1 MEKIVIA
8 GIEIKKVTLKDLLL
22 NKGMFLAYLLL
33 AIGILGIVSVM
44 GERYFLETAN
54 AFTAGLH
61 PGSEEVAKA
70 MKEAVFGE
78 GGEIVRESP
87 WGMFIV
93 NYMYMIYTGSGII
106 FLVALGE
113 LLGFET
119 IKKTAAGF
127 MVLGLAIVFGGLFTI
142 NVDLNVLHMQWMF
155 LSPNMHAGMWFM
167 LPLYAVYIPFVL
179 FEIYLLLTNKR
190 EWAQK
195 IAVPVLLLS
204 VVVDIVEYFIQAKLF
219 TGNTARHLWT
229 TYPNL
234 TLYYIVSAWVA
245 SLAVMIIYS
254 KLTYKES
261 LKGDYEKHMELLRK
275 TTMVSIA
282 LLAVYEVIVFMT
294 IDSRWASVILTG
306 GLKGQFYT
314 YVLLA
319 LVIPFFMALK
329 KANMTLMAVLMIIG
343 TYIGRYIFV
352 YGGNAY
358 SLSNLAGTGFQKFGE
373 YEPASDFVLVTPHF
387 SEILAII
394 GSVGV
399 VILVYKIIDAFLSVS
414 KVSDHH

>member
-1 MEKIVIA
+1 
-8 GIEIKKVTLKDLLL
+8 
-22 NKGMFLAYLLL
+22 
-33 AIGILGIVSVM
+33 
-44 GERYFLETAN
+44 
-54 AFTAGLH
+54 
-61 PGSEEVAKA
+61 
-70 MKEAVFGE
+70 
-78 GGEIVRESP
+78 
-87 WGMFIV
+87 
-93 NYMYMIYTGSGII
+93 
-106 FLVALGE
+106 
-113 LLGFET
+113 
-119 IKKTAAGF
+119 
-127 MVLGLAIVFGGLFTI
+127 
-142 NVDLNVLHMQWMF
+142 
-155 LSPNMHAGMWFM
+155 MHAGMWFM